1 MLLTCSF
8 QTHKNQILLLKS
20 KQIPTLPT
28 TLGSPALPGEQALN
42 LALYFLQLLGER
54 GLLWESPVTAGS
66 AGCADAP
73 VALPGDKGA
82 CSRAS
87 IKAKLPESSACSGI
101 SLRGNSE
108 WGVPP
113 RADLGPGRTGKLQ
126 LLEPSPA
133 LDITAGHSGMLQTPC
148 WSQPSLCQSFPATR
162 FHWRLDSQLPVG
174 HLLWPERLLSSGRTA
189 QSLWVDQEG
198 QISPWQTPL
207 LQGQLL
213 TLSKPPARII
223 LPPIFGHGFTRDLKI
238 SFHCVCHQCHD
249 TNMRKHQDL
258 VSIFNLGCKFPH
270 F

>member
-87 IKAKLPESSACSGI
+87 IKAKLPESSGI

-174 HLLWPERLLSSGRTA
+174 HLLWPERLLSSGRVEPKV
-189 QSLWVDQEG
+189 SGWIRKDR
-198 QISPWQTPL
+198 SPH
-207 LQGQLL
+207 G
-213 TLSKPPARII
+213 KP
-223 LPPIFGHGFTRDLKI
+223 
-238 SFHCVCHQCHD
+238 HCCR
-249 TNMRKHQDL
+249 TN
-258 VSIFNLGCKFPH
+258 SSP
-270 F
+270 

>member
-8 QTHKNQILLLKS
+8 QIHKNQILLLKR
-20 KQIPTLPT
+20 KQILTLPT

-66 AGCADAP
+66 AGCS
-73 VALPGDKGA
+73 
-82 CSRAS
+82 CSRAP

-133 LDITAGHSGMLQTPC
+133 LDIPAGHSP
-148 WSQPSLCQSFPATR
+148 PSAKAS
-162 FHWRLDSQLPVG
+162 LPPG
-174 HLLWPERLLSSGRTA
+174 FTGDWIPSCLWDTSCGQRGSSAQAGRSPRSLGGAGRTDLPMA
-189 QSLWVDQEG
+189 NPTAAGTTPHAEQASSQDHPAPNFC
-198 QISPWQTPL
+198 PWL
-207 LQGQLL
+207 
-213 TLSKPPARII
+213 
-223 LPPIFGHGFTRDLKI
+223 H
-238 SFHCVCHQCHD
+238 
-249 TNMRKHQDL
+249 
-258 VSIFNLGCKFPH
+258 
-270 F
+270 